1 MLKMEEVAKDF
12 QKKHCKQGLVTKVN
26 DYSFTFEEK
35 DKKDMS
41 KTVRTVVYM
50 ESYFWD
56 KKKEGV
62 K

>member
-1 MLKMEEVAKDF
+1 MKEVAKDF
-12 QKKHCKQGLVTKVN
+12 QKKHYKQGLVTKVN

-50 ESYFWD
+50 ESYFWNR
-56 KKKEGV
+56 KKEGV